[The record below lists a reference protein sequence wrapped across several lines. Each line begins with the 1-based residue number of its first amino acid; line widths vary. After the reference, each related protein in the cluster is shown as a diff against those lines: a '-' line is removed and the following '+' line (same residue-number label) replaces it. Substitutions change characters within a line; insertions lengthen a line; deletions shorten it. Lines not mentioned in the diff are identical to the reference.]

1 MPALPI
7 VDLPLFS
14 GLPDS
19 LLRHLEHHLTPWP
32 RDAGRMLFVKGDP
45 ENFVAFVQAG
55 HVYHSLVEPGGREV
69 IIDYT
74 AAGGM
79 VGECALLLP
88 RHRDF
93 TAQLSRDCRLFLLH
107 QRHFAPLQNDANFM
121 GRVHQQISQRLGRL
135 SDFMESSCLYRLE
148 ARLARHLLTHM
159 RDGDEP
165 EVSLP
170 GNQSILAAML
180 NASRPRINT
189 LLQQWQREGLIR
201 PRRNSLRIEN
211 SEKLRRIA
219 ISAESTG

>member
-1 MPALPI
+1 MPAFALI
-7 VDLPLFS
+7 HQPLFD

-19 LLRHLEHHLTPWP
+19 LLQHLEHHLTPWP
-32 RDAGRMLFVKGDP
+32 SDAGRMLFVKGDP
-45 ENFVAFVQAG
+45 ENFVAFVQTG

-74 AAGGM
+74 SAGGM

-88 RHRDF
+88 RGRDF

-107 QRHFAPLQNDANFM
+107 QRHFAPLQQDLLFM
-121 GRVHQQISQRLGRL
+121 SRVHQQISQRLKRL

-148 ARLARHLLTHM
+148 ARLARHLLNHM
-159 RDGDEP
+159 GSGEEP
-165 EVSLP
+165 EVLLP

-189 LLQQWQREGLIR
+189 LLQQWQRDGLIQ
-201 PRRNSLRIEN
+201 PRRNTLRIAN
-211 SEKLRRIA
+211 SEQLRRIA
-219 ISAESTG
+219 IAERSMA